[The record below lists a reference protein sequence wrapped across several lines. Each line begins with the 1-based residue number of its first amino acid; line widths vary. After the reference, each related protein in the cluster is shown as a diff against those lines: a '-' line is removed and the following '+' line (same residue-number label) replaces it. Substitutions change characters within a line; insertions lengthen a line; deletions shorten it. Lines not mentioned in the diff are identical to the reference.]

1 MSRPN
6 FFIVGAP
13 KCGTTALRQYLL
25 GHPNTFFCEPKEP
38 HYFATDFP
46 SHRYVR
52 TEENYLKLFDRAG
65 EACTA
70 IGEASSWYLYS
81 KDALPNIRKFDPNAK
96 IIAMLRNPIEMT
108 PSLHAQ
114 LLRDFAESE
123 PDLRRAWD
131 LQEERRDPERLPKN
145 RNTRYDPRTFLYGEA
160 CKLGEQVERLL
171 ETFPREQVKIILFDD
186 FSDDTQAVYESVL
199 SFLDLP
205 PDGREEF
212 AKANVRRDYKS
223 RRAGRVLFATWS
235 AASRLKS
242 RMGILTTFGLFKRL
256 ERFTMETKDPGAPD
270 PEFRERLASEFR
282 SDIETLSR
290 TLGRDLSHW
299 FEFGD

>member
-1 MSRPN
+1 MARPN

-25 GHPNTFFCEPKEP
+25 DHPETFFCEPTEP

-46 SHRYVR
+46 SHRYVD
-52 TEENYLKLFDRAG
+52 TEENYLRLFDAAG
-65 EACTA
+65 PQCSR

-81 KDALPNIRKFDPNAK
+81 REALLNIREFNPDAK

-131 LQEERRDPERLPKN
+131 LQEERRDPNTLPKN

-160 CKLGEQVERLL
+160 CKLGEQVDRLL
-171 ETFPREQVKIILFDD
+171 AVFPREQVKIILFDEV
-186 FSDDTQAVYESVL
+186 SRETKAVY
-199 SFLDLP
+199 
-205 PDGREEF
+205 
-212 AKANVRRDYKS
+212 
-223 RRAGRVLFATWS
+223 
-235 AASRLKS
+235 
-242 RMGILTTFGLFKRL
+242 
-256 ERFTMETKDPGAPD
+256 
-270 PEFRERLASEFR
+270 
-282 SDIETLSR
+282 
-290 TLGRDLSHW
+290 
-299 FEFGD
+299 

>member
-1 MSRPN
+1 MARPN

-25 GHPNTFFCEPKEP
+25 GHPATFFCEPKEP

-46 SHRYVR
+46 SHRYVDS
-52 TEENYLKLFDRAG
+52 EQNYLRLFDPAG
-65 EACTA
+65 RECTR

-81 KDALPNIRKFDPNAK
+81 RDALANIRRFDPDAK

-131 LQEERRDPERLPKN
+131 LQEERRDPRRLPKN

-160 CKLGEQVERLL
+160 
-171 ETFPREQVKIILFDD
+171 TSP
-186 FSDDTQAVYESVL
+186 
-199 SFLDLP
+199 
-205 PDGREEF
+205 
-212 AKANVRRDYKS
+212 
-223 RRAGRVLFATWS
+223 
-235 AASRLKS
+235 
-242 RMGILTTFGLFKRL
+242 
-256 ERFTMETKDPGAPD
+256 AP
-270 PEFRERLASEFR
+270 A
-282 SDIETLSR
+282 
-290 TLGRDLSHW
+290 
-299 FEFGD
+299 